1 MSAENPELEKV
12 WKRMSIYDFNF
23 RILELRKNKVKESTI
38 EEGPYGAK

>member
-23 RILELRKNKVKESTI
+23 RILELRKTKVKESAS
-38 EEGPYGAK
+38 EDAYGAK